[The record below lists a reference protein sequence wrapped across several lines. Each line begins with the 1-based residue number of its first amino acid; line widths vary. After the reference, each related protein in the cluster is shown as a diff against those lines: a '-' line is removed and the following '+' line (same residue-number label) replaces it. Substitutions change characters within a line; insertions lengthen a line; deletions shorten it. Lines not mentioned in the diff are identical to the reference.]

1 PSPKIENKTGSTHK
15 MVRRSRPIQSP
26 ADDLS
31 GEDALASHIAAQESA
46 SAELRARHRNNRG
59 RAQVEHTFATH
70 STADDLSGEDALASH
85 IAAQESARAELRAG
99 HRNNRGRALVE
110 DELVTL
116 ETNGVANGR
125 GVDQVDF
132 EEIIIPEAPQRTQE
146 PLPLWQRS
154 TNVIANPSGRR
165 LTTSNL
171 CMASNRP
178 SRLYLLTV
186 KRAFEIST
194 RVSGLL
200 TLSFGMKTLIVSEL
214 FGPEEASVVLENMN
228 ELQCERILSFF
239 HSFERVFNRKNSSLG
254 PQLPNLAEYL
264 DRVSQTPNSPSKLV
278 SDDPENA
285 DVSCAMCLTEY
296 QPSDTVVPLPC
307 GSSHHFHRNCAEV
320 SNASHLSPTSVQTPS
335 AHSTTLLFCFSIQ
348 GWLVAQPQCPVCRTP
363 IEIRREYS
371 NTTYDGPILTQA

>member
-1 PSPKIENKTGSTHK
+1 
-15 MVRRSRPIQSP
+15 MVRGSRPIQSP

-46 SAELRARHRNNRG
+46 SAELRARHRNTRG

-125 GVDQVDF
+125 GVDQADF
-132 EEIIIPEAPQRTQE
+132 EEIIIPEAPQNPRTFTAMAEVHQRYRESLGPSIDDFKSMKGIEQALETLPPDSQTRIRNFYERIRAAYVELWDEDPNRTPMSSQE
-146 PLPLWQRS
+146 
-154 TNVIANPSGRR
+154 
-165 LTTSNL
+165 
-171 CMASNRP
+171 
-178 SRLYLLTV
+178 
-186 KRAFEIST
+186 
-194 RVSGLL
+194 
-200 TLSFGMKTLIVSEL
+200 VSEL
-214 FGPEEASVVLENMN
+214 FGPEEASVVLENMD
-228 ELQCERILSFF
+228 ELQSERILSFF

-264 DRVSQTPNSPSKLV
+264 DRVSQTPDSPSKLV

-307 GSSHHFHRNCAEV
+307 GSSHHFHRNCAE
-320 SNASHLSPTSVQTPS
+320 
-335 AHSTTLLFCFSIQ
+335 

>member
-1 PSPKIENKTGSTHK
+1 
-15 MVRRSRPIQSP
+15 MVRRPRPIQ
-26 ADDLS
+26 
-31 GEDALASHIAAQESA
+31 
-46 SAELRARHRNNRG
+46 
-59 RAQVEHTFATH
+59 

-85 IAAQESARAELRAG
+85 IAAQESARAELRAR

-110 DELVTL
+110 DELATL
-116 ETNGVANGR
+116 ETDGVANGR
-125 GVDQVDF
+125 GVDQADF
-132 EEIIIPEAPQRTQE
+132 EEIIIPEAPQTPGTFTAMAEVHQRYRESLGPSIDDFKSMHGIEQALETLPPDSQTRIRNFYARIRAAYVELWDEDPNRTPMSSQE
-146 PLPLWQRS
+146 
-154 TNVIANPSGRR
+154 
-165 LTTSNL
+165 
-171 CMASNRP
+171 
-178 SRLYLLTV
+178 
-186 KRAFEIST
+186 
-194 RVSGLL
+194 
-200 TLSFGMKTLIVSEL
+200 VSEL
-214 FGPEEASVVLENMN
+214 FGPEEASVVLENMD
-228 ELQCERILSFF
+228 ELQSERILSFF

-264 DRVSQTPNSPSKLV
+264 DRVSQTPDSPSKLV

-320 SNASHLSPTSVQTPS
+320 SNASHLSPTLVQTPS
-335 AHSTTLLFCFSIQ
+335 ADSTNLLFCFSIQ